1 MSADPVDRDA
11 ALRAIA
17 HPARRRILRLVWDRE
32 RTSTDLAGHVGLSKP
47 ATSQHL
53 RVLRDAD
60 LVSVRVD
67 ANRRWYRTD
76 RRRLA
81 EVRALVE
88 AFWDDRLDALQA
100 AAETEARSDG

>member
-1 MSADPVDRDA
+1 VDRDA
-11 ALRAIA
+11 ALRALA
-17 HPARRRILRLVWDRE
+17 HPARRRILRLVWDSE
-32 RTSTDLAGHVGLSKP
+32 RTSTDLAGRVGLSKP

-76 RRRLA
+76 QRRLA

-100 AAETEARSDG
+100 AAEAASETKARADG

>member
-1 MSADPVDRDA
+1 VDRDA
-11 ALRAIA
+11 ALRALA
-17 HPARRRILRLVWDRE
+17 HVARRRILRLVWNSE
-32 RTSTDLAGHVGLSKP
+32 RTSTDLAGRVGLSKP

-76 RRRLA
+76 QRRLA

-88 AFWDDRLDALQA
+88 AFWDDRLDALRA
-100 AAETEARSDG
+100 AAEAVADAEAQSDG